1 MQVAVFQLN
10 NNVLY
15 AIDIE
20 NVIAF
25 IIKKDIKINKAPSN
39 SKIINGIATI
49 RGEPITI
56 LNLDIWMNDALD
68 ENDLEYNLIIYS
80 KFNLKEYGF
89 LIKNMIGIYE
99 VKPNELGDIV
109 NSKIKNTLYIDINN
123 KKELCLL
130 LDFQDLFKL
139 IKKG

>member
-1 MQVAVFQLN
+1 MQVAIFQLN

-15 AIDIE
+15 AIDIN

-25 IIKKDIKINKAPSN
+25 IIKKDITLNKMPTDTKKIS
-39 SKIINGIATI
+39 GIATI

-56 LNLDIWMNDALD
+56 LNLDIWMNENFN

-80 KFNLKEYGF
+80 KINNKEYGF

-99 VKPNELGDIV
+99 VEDNELGIIS
-109 NSKIKNTLYIDINN
+109 NSKIRNTIYIDINN

-130 LDFQDLFKL
+130 LDYDNFLKN
-139 IKKG
+139 IKKD